1 MTERLD
7 ARLLMLIALAMLAF
21 AANSVLGRLALG
33 TDAID
38 AGSYTLIR
46 LAAGAMMLWTIVRL
60 RRSSHNPSPDSGHA
74 FTRQWLSGVMLVGY
88 ALCFSFAYVS
98 LHTGTGALILF
109 GMVQLTMVG
118 WGVIK
123 GERPSP
129 VQWLGL
135 ALAIAGLCYLVSPGV
150 TAPPLKGAVLM
161 ALSGVAWGVYSLRGK
176 GVSSPVEA
184 SAENFLWALP
194 LAVLVWLLTLSGW
207 HVSLTGVLLAV
218 ASGALASGLG
228 YVLWYRIL
236 PAITAT
242 TAATVQ
248 LSVPVIAAVFGVLL
262 MSEPVTTRLVVSSF
276 TILGGIGL
284 VIAARRKV

>member
-7 ARLLMLIALAMLAF
+7 ARLLLLIALAMLAF
-21 AANSVLGRLALG
+21 ASNSVLGRFALG
-33 TDAID
+33 SNAID
-38 AGSYTLIR
+38 PGSYTLIR
-46 LAAGAMMLWTIVRL
+46 LASGAIMLWIIARL
-60 RRSSHNPSPDSGHA
+60 SRRESPGPRHSL
-74 FTRQWLSGVMLVGY
+74 TRQWFSGVMLVSY

-98 LHTGTGALILF
+98 VDTGTGALILF

-118 WGVIK
+118 WGVVK

-129 VQWLGL
+129 VQWLGSV
-135 ALAIAGLCYLVSPGV
+135 LAIAGLGYLVSPGV

-176 GVSSPVEA
+176 GVSSPVQA

-236 PAITAT
+236 PAITST

-248 LSVPVIAAVFGVLL
+248 LSVPVIASVFGVLL
-262 MSEPVTTRLVVSSF
+262 LSEPVTTRLVLSSV

-284 VIAARRKV
+284 VIAARRQA

>member
-1 MTERLD
+1 MTERFD
-7 ARLLMLIALAMLAF
+7 ARLLLLIALAMLAF
-21 AANSVLGRLALG
+21 ASNSVLGRLALG
-33 TDAID
+33 SEAID
-38 AGSYTLIR
+38 PGSYTLIR
-46 LAAGAMMLWTIVRL
+46 LASGALMLWMIVRCN
-60 RRSSHNPSPDSGHA
+60 RRSSSEAAESRP
-74 FTRQWLSGVMLVGY
+74 RQWLSGVMLVVY

-118 WGVIK
+118 WGVAK

-129 VQWLGL
+129 VQWVGS

-176 GVSSPVEA
+176 GVSSPIQA

-194 LAVLVWLLTLSGW
+194 LAVLVWLLTMSGW
-207 HVSLTGVLLAV
+207 HASLNGVLLAV
-218 ASGALASGLG
+218 ESGALASGLG

-248 LSVPVIAAVFGVLL
+248 LSVPVIASVLGVLL
-262 MSEPVTTRLVVSSF
+262 VSEPVTMRLVVSSF

-284 VIAARRKV
+284 VIAARRGA